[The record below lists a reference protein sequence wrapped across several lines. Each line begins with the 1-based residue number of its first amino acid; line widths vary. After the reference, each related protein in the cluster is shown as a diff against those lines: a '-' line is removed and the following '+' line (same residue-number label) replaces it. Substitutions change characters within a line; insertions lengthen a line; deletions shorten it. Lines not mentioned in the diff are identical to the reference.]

1 MATDMLSQA
10 LGTTPALVRGFGEKT
25 GMKERAEFGRKNIA
39 ETFEKG
45 AEAEAEAAKR
55 QFDIQQGEIAKTAQ
69 AERDLAAGTKAEMQ
83 ALELG
88 TEGYKEFEI
97 PQIKASDYAANASLR
112 LLSSLLLGGV
122 GGASGRAQLMA
133 IKEMQDAEDRNQ
145 RQAFAAAK
153 LKFDEADK
161 KRKDSNE
168 MLKQRFDRM
177 LNLLSKNRN
186 AALVEAKMIE
196 GSMGDG
202 LIAAQLRKGNYQK
215 AYELFTKSIDA
226 VDKADAELEKQRLI
240 YSEKRNLALLRKGTG
255 GGDGAPTKLEKGER
269 WNPVEQRV
277 EAVPGSKLFV
287 KQVDD
292 HGKDYRGLVSVET
305 KTNSAIEKIKRITNP
320 KNADA
325 FDAAFS
331 GNVPYSGYI
340 TGAIQ
345 QKAIDLN
352 REIDSLK
359 SDMKAAGLELI
370 RQGGSIGQITER
382 EWPII
387 EQMIASV
394 SPSLS
399 PAAAKDAFARVQGY
413 LERIKN
419 NAQNFYVNEYED
431 TQYYNPTAEIVS
443 IRGGRQRAAAPKKK
457 YSMGEILTR
466 GNKKYRVTGLSDP
479 ENPDIEEV
487 KE

>member
-161 KRKDSNE
+161 KRKDNNE

-215 AYELFTKSIDA
+215 SYELFTKAIDSQ
-226 VDKADAELEKQRLI
+226 DKADAELAKQQAIFAEK
-240 YSEKRNLALLRKGTG
+240 KALKQTPGAG
-255 GGDGAPTKLEKGER
+255 GGTKEGKIQQLPAQLEKKLDDIGTTFVTLNRANQTRKPQYFGIAPSDEVANMIIAGVER
-269 WNPVEQRV
+269 GLPVGDIMASV
-277 EAVPGSKLFV
+277 GSKAPSV
-287 KQVDD
+287 TPETVNWW
-292 HGKDYRGLVSVET
+292 KDYQ
-305 KTNSAIEKIKRITNP
+305 
-320 KNADA
+320 A
-325 FDAAFS
+325 FVAQVRNKLF
-331 GNVPYSGYI
+331 
-340 TGAIQ
+340 GAT
-345 QKAIDLN
+345 LTP
-352 REIDSLK
+352 REAEDFRK
-359 SDMKAAGLELI
+359 F
-370 RQGGSIGQITER
+370 T
-382 EWPII
+382 
-387 EQMIASV
+387 
-394 SPSLS
+394 LS
-399 PAAAKDAFARVQGY
+399 PATAPNVADNYF
-413 LERIKN
+413 N
-419 NAQNFYVNEYED
+419 NQI
-431 TQYYNPTAEIVS
+431 QI
-443 IRGGRQRAAAPKKK
+443 IRAAIERERGKAKSRGVNDETISAYLDVPQDQSGGPRIPTVNTQAEFDAVPPGGEYIDAQTGKRAKKP
-457 YSMGEILTR
+457 MR
-466 GNKKYRVTGLSDP
+466 
-479 ENPDIEEV
+479 
-487 KE
+487 